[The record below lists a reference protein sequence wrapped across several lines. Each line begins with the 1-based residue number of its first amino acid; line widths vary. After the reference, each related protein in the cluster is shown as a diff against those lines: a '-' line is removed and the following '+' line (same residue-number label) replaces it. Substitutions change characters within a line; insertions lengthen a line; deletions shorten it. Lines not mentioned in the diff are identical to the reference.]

1 MAINYLDNSVGA
13 DTRYFSPSSFGIV
26 KRNLTFN
33 GTQFRLNGVQNR
45 AVFSSL
51 SNMSQD
57 NLQNFAQIINKNLDT
72 NEIKTSSNLAKNYEF
87 SNEISFTDKIS
98 TNTINLRLSDE
109 NLSRLKTHFGS
120 QNFDKDKSGKITL
133 KGEAADFVSGWFGDI
148 AYKRNYVGADSDKN
162 GFLNDSEK
170 GETLAGYSVEAT
182 FQRGKSSNVS
192 SVDMQGL
199 SSYLSYNK
207 HYDSPLAN
215 TIEKALN
222 ESLKADINMDGYLNL
237 GELQS
242 KEQIADLTK
251 KNVENKTL
259 GLADVFET
267 FEQFLQKMSREDKE
281 TLKKRLDIEN
291 EKQLNAENY
300 ATSEDLFNALE
311 SELKELTK
319 SLSVSFKVS
328 EELVI
333 KNLDNP
339 NFTNDMRSLISEI
352 SASAAKSVQI
362 DISA

>member
-1 MAINYLDNSVGA
+1 MARIFANA
-13 DTRYFSPSSFGIV
+13 DFGLGRALMSFHNT
-26 KRNLTFN
+26 KFE
-33 GTQFRLNGVQNR
+33 LNGVQNR

-57 NLQNFAQIINKNLDT
+57 NLQNFAKIINKNLDT
-72 NEIKTSSNLAKNYEF
+72 NNIKTSSNLAKNYEF

-98 TNTINLRLSDE
+98 TNTINLRISDE

-148 AYKRNYVGADSDKN
+148 AYKRNYAGADSDKN

-170 GETLAGYSVEAT
+170 GETLAGYGALVSYKTDEKD
-182 FQRGKSSNVS
+182 GSNV
-192 SVDMQGL
+192 VLVQMDGV
-199 SSYLSYNK
+199 SSYLPYSK
-207 HYDSPLAN
+207 HYDAPLAN

-222 ESLKADINMDGYLNL
+222 ETLKADINMDGYLNL

-242 KEQIADLTK
+242 KEQIIKYAK
-251 KNVENKTL
+251 KSIQTDSLDKPR
-259 GLADVFET
+259 VFVSLE
-267 FEQFLQKMSREDKE
+267 ELLQKMTQESKE
-281 TLKKRLDIEN
+281 LIKKRLDIEN

-339 NFTNDMRSLISEI
+339 NFTNDMYSLISEI
-352 SASAAKSVQI
+352 SASAKNSVQI

>member
-1 MAINYLDNSVGA
+1 MARIFANA
-13 DTRYFSPSSFGIV
+13 DFGYSP
-26 KRNLTFN
+26 RNLTFN

-72 NEIKTSSNLAKNYEF
+72 NNIKTSSNLAKNYEF
-87 SNEISFTDKIS
+87 NNEISFTDKIS

-148 AYKRNYVGADSDKN
+148 AYKRNYAGADSDKN

-170 GETLAGYSVEAT
+170 GETLAGYGALVSYKTDEKD
-182 FQRGKSSNVS
+182 GSNV
-192 SVDMQGL
+192 VLVQMDGV
-199 SSYLSYNK
+199 SSYLPYSK
-207 HYDSPLAN
+207 HYDAPLAN

-222 ESLKADINMDGYLNL
+222 ETLKADINMDGYLNL

-242 KEQIADLTK
+242 KEQIIKYAK
-251 KNVENKTL
+251 KSIQTDPLDEPR
-259 GLADVFET
+259 VFVSLE
-267 FEQFLQKMSREDKE
+267 ELLQKMTQESKE
-281 TLKKRLDIEN
+281 LIKKRLDIEN

-300 ATSEDLFNALE
+300 ATSEALFNALE

-319 SLSVSFKVS
+319 SLSMSFKVS

-352 SASAAKSVQI
+352 SASAKNSVQI

>member
-1 MAINYLDNSVGA
+1 MARIFSNA
-13 DTRYFSPSSFGIV
+13 DFGYSP
-26 KRNLTFN
+26 RNLTFN

-72 NEIKTSSNLAKNYEF
+72 NNIKTSSNLAKNYEF

-98 TNTINLRLSDE
+98 TNTINLRISDE

-170 GETLAGYSVEAT
+170 GETLAGYGALVSYKTDEKD
-182 FQRGKSSNVS
+182 GSNV
-192 SVDMQGL
+192 VLVQMDGV
-199 SSYLSYNK
+199 SSYLPYSK

-237 GELQS
+237 IELQS
-242 KEQIADLTK
+242 KEQIIKSAKKTIEGETPTQTGEGGVDLLEELMK
-251 KNVENKTL
+251 K
-259 GLADVFET
+259 
-267 FEQFLQKMSREDKE
+267 
-281 TLKKRLDIEN
+281 LKKGL
-291 EKQLNAENY
+291 KSFQNA
-300 ATSEDLFNALE
+300 
-311 SELKELTK
+311 
-319 SLSVSFKVS
+319 
-328 EELVI
+328 
-333 KNLDNP
+333 
-339 NFTNDMRSLISEI
+339 
-352 SASAAKSVQI
+352 
-362 DISA
+362 

>member
-1 MAINYLDNSVGA
+1 MARIFSNA
-13 DTRYFSPSSFGIV
+13 DFGLARALMSFHNT
-26 KRNLTFN
+26 KFE
-33 GTQFRLNGVQNR
+33 LNGIQNR

-51 SNMSQD
+51 SNISQD
-57 NLQNFAQIINKNLDT
+57 NLQNFAKIINKNLDT
-72 NEIKTSSNLAKNYEF
+72 NNIKTSSNLAKNYEF
-87 SNEISFTDKIS
+87 NNEISFTDKIS

-170 GETLAGYSVEAT
+170 GETLAGYGALVSYKTDEKD
-182 FQRGKSSNVS
+182 GSNV
-192 SVDMQGL
+192 VLVQMDGV
-199 SSYLSYNK
+199 SSYLPYSK
-207 HYDSPLAN
+207 HYDAPLAN

-222 ESLKADINMDGYLNL
+222 ESLKADTNMDGHLNL

-242 KEQIADLTK
+242 KEQIIKYAK
-251 KNVENKTL
+251 KSIQTDSLDEPR
-259 GLADVFET
+259 VFVSLE
-267 FEQFLQKMSREDKE
+267 ELLQKMTQESKE
-281 TLKKRLDIEN
+281 LIKKRLDIEN

>member
-1 MAINYLDNSVGA
+1 MARIFANA
-13 DTRYFSPSSFGIV
+13 DFGYSP
-26 KRNLTFN
+26 RNLTFN
-33 GTQFRLNGVQNR
+33 GTQFRLNGIQNR

-51 SNMSQD
+51 SHMSQD

-72 NEIKTSSNLAKNYEF
+72 NNIKTSSNLAKNYEF

-98 TNTINLRLSDE
+98 TNTINLRISDE

-148 AYKRNYVGADSDKN
+148 AYKRNYAGADSDKN

-170 GETLAGYSVEAT
+170 GETLAGYGALVSYKTDEKD
-182 FQRGKSSNVS
+182 GSNV
-192 SVDMQGL
+192 VLVQMDGV
-199 SSYLSYNK
+199 SSYLPYSK

-237 GELQS
+237 IELQS
-242 KEQIADLTK
+242 KEQIIKYAK
-251 KNVENKTL
+251 KSIQTDPLDEPR
-259 GLADVFET
+259 VFVSLE
-267 FEQFLQKMSREDKE
+267 ELLQKMTQESKE
-281 TLKKRLDIEN
+281 LIKKRLDIEN

-300 ATSEDLFNALE
+300 ATSEDLFKSLE

-339 NFTNDMRSLISEI
+339 NFTKDMHSLISEI
-352 SASAAKSVQI
+352 SASVAKSLQI

>member
-1 MAINYLDNSVGA
+1 MARIFANA
-13 DTRYFSPSSFGIV
+13 DFGYSP
-26 KRNLTFN
+26 RNLTFN

-57 NLQNFAQIINKNLDT
+57 NLQNFAKIINKNLDT
-72 NEIKTSSNLAKNYEF
+72 NNIKTSSNLAKNYEF

-148 AYKRNYVGADSDKN
+148 AYKRNYAGADSDKN

-170 GETLAGYSVEAT
+170 GETLAGYGALVSYKTDEKD
-182 FQRGKSSNVS
+182 GSNV
-192 SVDMQGL
+192 VLVQMDGV
-199 SSYLSYNK
+199 SSYLPYSK

-242 KEQIADLTK
+242 KEQIIKYAK
-251 KNVENKTL
+251 KSIQTDPLDEPR
-259 GLADVFET
+259 VFVSLE
-267 FEQFLQKMSREDKE
+267 ELLQKMTQESKE
-281 TLKKRLDIEN
+281 LIKKRLDIEN

-300 ATSEDLFNALE
+300 ATSEDLFKSLE

-339 NFTNDMRSLISEI
+339 NFAKDMHSLISEI
-352 SASAAKSVQI
+352 SASAKNSVQI

>member
-1 MAINYLDNSVGA
+1 MARIFANA
-13 DTRYFSPSSFGIV
+13 DFGYSP
-26 KRNLTFN
+26 RNLTFN

-51 SNMSQD
+51 SNISQD
-57 NLQNFAQIINKNLDT
+57 NLQNFAKIVNKNLDT
-72 NEIKTSSNLAKNYEF
+72 NNIKTSSNLAKNYEF

-148 AYKRNYVGADSDKN
+148 AYKRNYAGADSDKN

-170 GETLAGYSVEAT
+170 GETLAGYGALVSYKTDEKD
-182 FQRGKSSNVS
+182 GSNV
-192 SVDMQGL
+192 VLVQMDGV
-199 SSYLSYNK
+199 SSYLPYSK
-207 HYDSPLAN
+207 HYDAPLAN

-222 ESLKADINMDGYLNL
+222 ETLKADINMDGYLNL

-242 KEQIADLTK
+242 KEQIIKYAK
-251 KNVENKTL
+251 KSIQTDSLDEPR
-259 GLADVFET
+259 VFVSLE
-267 FEQFLQKMSREDKE
+267 ELLQKMTQESKE
-281 TLKKRLDIEN
+281 LIKKRLDIEN
-291 EKQLNAENY
+291 EKQRNAENY
-300 ATSEDLFNALE
+300 ATSEALFNALE

-333 KNLDNP
+333 KNIDNP
-339 NFTNDMRSLISEI
+339 NFTNDMHSLISEI

>member
-1 MAINYLDNSVGA
+1 MARIFANA
-13 DTRYFSPSSFGIV
+13 DFGYSP
-26 KRNLTFN
+26 RNLTFN

-72 NEIKTSSNLAKNYEF
+72 NNIKTSSNLAKNYEF

-98 TNTINLRLSDE
+98 TNTINLRISDE

-120 QNFDKDKSGKITL
+120 QNFNKDKSGKITL

-148 AYKRNYVGADSDKN
+148 AYKRNYAGADSDKN

-170 GETLAGYSVEAT
+170 GETLAGYGALVSYKTDEKD
-182 FQRGKSSNVS
+182 GSNV
-192 SVDMQGL
+192 VLVQMDGV
-199 SSYLSYNK
+199 SSYLPYSK

-237 GELQS
+237 IELQS
-242 KEQIADLTK
+242 KEQIIKSAKKTIEGETPTQTGEGGVDLLEELMK
-251 KNVENKTL
+251 K
-259 GLADVFET
+259 
-267 FEQFLQKMSREDKE
+267 
-281 TLKKRLDIEN
+281 LKKRLEELSKRLNLGDI
-291 EKQLNAENY
+291 
-300 ATSEDLFNALE
+300 D
-311 SELKELTK
+311 ELAK
-319 SLSVSFKVS
+319 SLDKDLQSLAVSLKVS
-328 EELVI
+328 KETLVE
-333 KNLDNP
+333 NLDNADFA
-339 NFTNDMRSLISEI
+339 NNLRSLIDEI
-352 SASAAKSVQI
+352 KQNAKKSVQI

>member
-1 MAINYLDNSVGA
+1 MARIFSNA
-13 DTRYFSPSSFGIV
+13 DFGYSP
-26 KRNLTFN
+26 RNLTFN

-57 NLQNFAQIINKNLDT
+57 NLQNFAQIINKHLDT
-72 NEIKTSSNLAKNYEF
+72 NNIKTSSNLAKNYEF
-87 SNEISFTDKIS
+87 NNEISFTDKIS
-98 TNTINLRLSDE
+98 GNTINLKLSDE

-148 AYKRNYVGADSDKN
+148 AYKRNYAGADSDKN
-162 GFLNDSEK
+162 GFLNESEK
-170 GETLAGYSVEAT
+170 GETLAGYGALVSYKTDEKD
-182 FQRGKSSNVS
+182 GSNV
-192 SVDMQGL
+192 VLVQMDGV
-199 SSYLSYNK
+199 SSYLPYSK
-207 HYDSPLAN
+207 HYDAPLAN

-222 ESLKADINMDGYLNL
+222 ETLKADINMDGYLNL

-242 KEQIADLTK
+242 KEQIIKYAK
-251 KNVENKTL
+251 KSIQTDPLDKPR
-259 GLADVFET
+259 VFVSLE
-267 FEQFLQKMSREDKE
+267 ELLQKMTQESKE
-281 TLKKRLDIEN
+281 LIKKRLEEQL

-300 ATSEDLFNALE
+300 ATSEDLFKSLE

-339 NFTNDMRSLISEI
+339 NFTKDMHSLISEI
-352 SASAAKSVQI
+352 SASAAKSLQI

>member
-1 MAINYLDNSVGA
+1 MARIFANA
-13 DTRYFSPSSFGIV
+13 DFGYSP
-26 KRNLTFN
+26 RNLTFN

-72 NEIKTSSNLAKNYEF
+72 NNIKTSSNLAKNYEF
-87 SNEISFTDKIS
+87 NNEISFTDKIS

-148 AYKRNYVGADSDKN
+148 AYKRNYAGADSDKN

-170 GETLAGYSVEAT
+170 GETLAGYATNTTKKVEGA
-182 FQRGKSSNVS
+182 NVTD
-192 SVDMQGL
+192 VDFNGV
-199 SSYLSYNK
+199 SSYLPYSK
-207 HYDSPLAN
+207 HYDAPLAN

-237 GELQS
+237 IELQS
-242 KEQIADLTK
+242 KEQIIKSAKKTIEGETPTQTGEGGVDLLEELMK
-251 KNVENKTL
+251 K
-259 GLADVFET
+259 
-267 FEQFLQKMSREDKE
+267 
-281 TLKKRLDIEN
+281 LKKRLEELSKRLNLGDI
-291 EKQLNAENY
+291 
-300 ATSEDLFNALE
+300 D
-311 SELKELTK
+311 ELAK
-319 SLSVSFKVS
+319 SLDKDLQSLAVSLKVS
-328 EELVI
+328 KETLIE
-333 KNLDNP
+333 NLDNADFAS
-339 NFTNDMRSLISEI
+339 NLRSLIDEI
-352 SASAAKSVQI
+352 KQNAKKSVQI

>member
-1 MAINYLDNSVGA
+1 MARIFSNA
-13 DTRYFSPSSFGIV
+13 DFGYSP
-26 KRNLTFN
+26 RNLTFN

-57 NLQNFAQIINKNLDT
+57 NLQNFAKIINKNLDT
-72 NEIKTSSNLAKNYEF
+72 NNIKTSSNLAKNYEF
-87 SNEISFTDKIS
+87 NNEISFTDKIS
-98 TNTINLRLSDE
+98 GNTINLKLSDE

-148 AYKRNYVGADSDKN
+148 AYKRNYAGADSDKN
-162 GFLNDSEK
+162 GFLNESEK
-170 GETLAGYSVEAT
+170 GETLAGYGALVSYKTDEKD
-182 FQRGKSSNVS
+182 GSNV
-192 SVDMQGL
+192 VLVQMDGV
-199 SSYLSYNK
+199 SSYLPYSK
-207 HYDSPLAN
+207 HYDAPLAN

-222 ESLKADINMDGYLNL
+222 ETLKADINMDGYLNL

-242 KEQIADLTK
+242 KEQIIKYAK
-251 KNVENKTL
+251 KSIQTDPLDKPR
-259 GLADVFET
+259 VFVSLE
-267 FEQFLQKMSREDKE
+267 ELLQKMTQESKE
-281 TLKKRLDIEN
+281 LIKKRLEEQL

-300 ATSEDLFNALE
+300 ATSEDLFKSLE

-339 NFTNDMRSLISEI
+339 NFTKDMHSLISEI
-352 SASAAKSVQI
+352 SASAAKSLQI

>member
-1 MAINYLDNSVGA
+1 MARIFSNTDFGLGRALMSFHNTKFEIN
-13 DTRYFSPSSFGIV
+13 GI
-26 KRNLTFN
+26 
-33 GTQFRLNGVQNR
+33 QNR

-57 NLQNFAQIINKNLDT
+57 NLQNFAQIVNKNLDT
-72 NEIKTSSNLAKNYEF
+72 NNIKTSSNLAKNYEF

-98 TNTINLRLSDE
+98 TNTINLRISDE

-148 AYKRNYVGADSDKN
+148 AYKRNYAGADSDKN

-170 GETLAGYSVEAT
+170 GETLAGYGALVSYKTDEKD
-182 FQRGKSSNVS
+182 GSNV
-192 SVDMQGL
+192 VLVQMDGV
-199 SSYLSYNK
+199 SSYLPYSK

-222 ESLKADINMDGYLNL
+222 ESLKSDINMDGYLNL
-237 GELQS
+237 IELQS
-242 KEQIADLTK
+242 KEQIIKYAK
-251 KNVENKTL
+251 KSIQTDPLDKPR
-259 GLADVFET
+259 VFVSLE
-267 FEQFLQKMSREDKE
+267 ELLQKMTQESKE
-281 TLKKRLDIEN
+281 LIKKRLDIEN

-300 ATSEDLFNALE
+300 ATSEALFNALE

-352 SASAAKSVQI
+352 SASAKKSVQI

>member
-1 MAINYLDNSVGA
+1 MARIFANA
-13 DTRYFSPSSFGIV
+13 DFGYSP
-26 KRNLTFN
+26 RNLTFN

-57 NLQNFAQIINKNLDT
+57 NLQNFAKIINKNLDT
-72 NEIKTSSNLAKNYEF
+72 NNIKTSSNLAKNYEF

-148 AYKRNYVGADSDKN
+148 AYKRNYAGADSDKN

-170 GETLAGYSVEAT
+170 GETLAGYATNTTKKVEGA
-182 FQRGKSSNVS
+182 NVTD
-192 SVDMQGL
+192 VDFNGV
-199 SSYLSYNK
+199 SSYLPYSK
-207 HYDSPLAN
+207 HYDAPLAN

-237 GELQS
+237 IELQS

-311 SELKELTK
+311 RELKELTK

-352 SASAAKSVQI
+352 SASAKNSVQI
-362 DISA
+362 DILA

>member
-170 GETLAGYSVEAT
+170 GETLAGYGALVSYKTDEKD
-182 FQRGKSSNVS
+182 GSNV
-192 SVDMQGL
+192 VLVQMDGV
-199 SSYLSYNK
+199 SSYLPYSK
-207 HYDSPLAN
+207 HYDAPLAN

-237 GELQS
+237 IELQS
-242 KEQIADLTK
+242 KEQIIKSAKKTIEGETPTQTGEGGVDLLEELMK
-251 KNVENKTL
+251 K
-259 GLADVFET
+259 
-267 FEQFLQKMSREDKE
+267 
-281 TLKKRLDIEN
+281 LKKRLE
-291 EKQLNAENY
+291 ELSKRLNLG
-300 ATSEDLFNALE
+300 DMD
-311 SELKELTK
+311 ELAK
-319 SLSVSFKVS
+319 SLDKDLQSLAVSLKVS
-328 EELVI
+328 KETLIE
-333 KNLDNP
+333 NLDNADFAS
-339 NFTNDMRSLISEI
+339 NLRSLIDEI
-352 SASAAKSVQI
+352 KQNAKKSVQI